1 MSVPLNR
8 THKYLSSKAIFAGQ
22 VVSDFISY
30 KGNPYY
36 DSFYIPNSTN
46 NSSGYCVASKNVNE
60 NLSIGD
66 NEKQISYSAS
76 PLIGGLSYNTNSNYF
91 SEDLIVLNYVT
102 KPLPQFVGSS
112 SNGYAYR
119 LRKSTIPHGTVFKPG
134 IILEKIGSYSDILN
148 KYQSSVVLTEIK
160 AFVDDGSNSRPV
172 YGVIDGSSAGFE
184 IYSVSSCLGR
194 SYYGRDGQY
203 DPNNQYSQSTYGGY
217 MLIGQ
222 IGLIASTTFGSW
234 YGRNTNYVW
243 IDLLNKMGAD
253 VVVFDTS
260 STDKTGQEFDNGSC
274 TVAVIFNTPNDLKK
288 LGNAVAAPFV
298 VNNEDLAKTGDIKN
312 FPLYVPAG
320 VPDNETGGGEG
331 NGDNDS
337 DKVDEP
343 KNPDLSPISA
353 GNNLYAMTQ
362 TELEQTFNFLW
373 DGHNKDILGITIS
386 EANIIDSLCNCF
398 YFPFDILSHDT
409 LHCIDGKVVAAGYA
423 SEINS
428 KIIENGYNKRFNFGD
443 LEISEY
449 YGSYLDYAPYT
460 TISIYLPYIGFKQ
473 LDVSKVMG
481 KTINVTYGVDFSQ
494 GIVTAYI
501 SYYYDGNKQVFSEF
515 SGQMGIPLKIT
526 GKNTTAAENAVKD
539 AAFAV
544 GGFALAAISALAAP
558 ATGGASL
565 IGTAGAIGA
574 GVNAIGSTI
583 NATTVQPDSVSI
595 GNAGAENWLISPQGC
610 YVFIQR
616 PRTATPEKFAD
627 INGWA
632 TRYTGLVSEFTGYL
646 QCSEVVNT
654 VNTTTEEK
662 NLITNL
668 LKQGVYI

>member
-8 THKYLSSKAIFAGQ
+8 AQKYLTSKAIFAGQ
-22 VVSDFISY
+22 VVSEFISY

-46 NSSGYCVASKNVNE
+46 SSGYCVISKNFDK

-66 NEKQISYSAS
+66 NQSEISYQAP
-76 PLIGGLSYNTNSNYF
+76 PLIVPTNYNTNDNYF

-102 KPLPQFVGSS
+102 KPLPQFVSSS

-119 LRKSTIPHGTVFKPG
+119 LKKSTISHGDQFKPG
-134 IILEKIGSYSDILN
+134 IILEKIGSYSDIRN
-148 KYQSSVVLTEIK
+148 KYQSSVVLTKIQ
-160 AFVDDGSNSRPV
+160 AFVDDGSDSRPL
-172 YGVIDGSSAGFE
+172 YGVIDDSSAGFE
-184 IYSVSSCLGR
+184 MYSVSSCLGR
-194 SYYGRDGQY
+194 SYYNTEGQY
-203 DPNNQYSQSTYGGY
+203 EPNAPYSQSIYGGY

-222 IGLIASTTFGSW
+222 IGLITSTT
-234 YGRNTNYVW
+234 YGTWLSRDTSYVW

-253 VVVFDTS
+253 VVVFDTN
-260 STDKTGQEFDNGSC
+260 STDKTGWKFDSGYC
-274 TVAVIFNTPNDLKK
+274 TVAVIFNTPNDLKN

-298 VNNEDLAKTGDIKN
+298 VDNEDLAKTGDIKN

-409 LHCIDGKVVAAGYA
+409 AHCSDGKVVAAGYA

-428 KIIENGYNKRFNFGD
+428 KIINSGYNKRFNFGD

-449 YGSYLDYAPYT
+449 YGSYLDYAPFT
-460 TISIYLPYIGFKQ
+460 TISIYLPYIGIKP

-481 KTINVTYGVDFSQ
+481 QTINVTYGVDFSQ

-501 SYYYDGNKQVFSEF
+501 SYYYDGNKQVFAEY
-515 SGQMGIPLKIT
+515 SGQMGIPLKVT

-544 GGFALAAISALAAP
+544 GGFALAAISVLAAP

-565 IGTAGAIGA
+565 IGTAGA

-583 NATTVQPDSVSI
+583 NATTIQPDSVSI
-595 GNAGAENWLISPQGC
+595 GNAGAENWLLSPQGC
-610 YVFIQR
+610 YVYIQR
-616 PRTATPEKFAD
+616 PRTATPENFKD
-627 INGWA
+627 TNGWA
-632 TRYTGLVSEFTGYL
+632 TRYTGTISEFTGYL
-646 QCSEVVNT
+646 ECSTVINT
-654 VNTTTEEK
+654 VSATVEEK
-662 NLITNL
+662 NQITNL

>member
-1 MSVPLNR
+1 MSVPLNKAQ
-8 THKYLSSKAIFAGQ
+8 KYLSSKAIFAGQ

-36 DSFYIPNSTN
+36 NSFYIPNSTS
-46 NSSGYCVASKNVNE
+46 SSGYCVISKIRNTM
-60 NLSIGD
+60 LTIGD
-66 NEKQISYSAS
+66 NDAEIAYQAP
-76 PLIGGLSYNTNSNYF
+76 PLIDNVHYNTNDNYF

-102 KPLPQFVGSS
+102 KPLTQFVSS
-112 SNGYAYR
+112 SSSGYAYR
-119 LRKSTIPHGTVFKPG
+119 LKKSTISHGDQFKPG
-134 IILEKIGSYSDILN
+134 IILEKIGSYSDIRN
-148 KYQSSVVLTEIK
+148 KYQSSVVLTKIQ
-160 AFVDDGSNSRPV
+160 AFVDDGSDSRPLL
-172 YGVIDGSSAGFE
+172 GVIDDSSAGFE

-194 SYYGRDGQY
+194 SYYNSEGQY
-203 DPNNQYSQSTYGGY
+203 EPNNPYSQSIYGGY

-222 IGLIASTTFGSW
+222 VGIITSTTYGSW
-234 YGRNTNYVW
+234 MGRDTSYVW
-243 IDLLNKMGAD
+243 IELLNKMGAD
-253 VVVFDTS
+253 VVVFDAN
-260 STDKTGQEFDNGSC
+260 STDKTGWNFDSNYC
-274 TVAVIFNTPNDLKK
+274 TVAVIFNTPNDLKN

-298 VNNEDLAKTGDIKN
+298 VDNEDLAKTGDIKN

-373 DGHNKDILGITIS
+373 DGHNKDILGTTIS

-409 LHCIDGKVVAAGYA
+409 AHCSDGKVVAAGYA

-428 KIIENGYNKRFNFGD
+428 KIIESGYNKRFNFGD
-443 LEISEY
+443 IEIKEY

-481 KTINVTYGVDFSQ
+481 KIINVTYGVDFSQ

-501 SYYYDGNKQVFSEF
+501 SYYYDGNKQVFAEF
-515 SGQMGIPLKIT
+515 SGQMGIPLKVT

-565 IGTAGAIGA
+565 IATAGAIGA

-583 NATTVQPDSVSI
+583 NATTIQPDSVSI

-610 YVFIQR
+610 YVYIQR
-616 PRTATPEKFAD
+616 PTTATPEDFKET
-627 INGWA
+627 NGWA

-646 QCSEVVNT
+646 ECSEVVNT
-654 VNTTTEEK
+654 VNTTAEEK
-662 NLITNL
+662 SLISNL

>member
-1 MSVPLNR
+1 MSVPLNKAQ
-8 THKYLSSKAIFAGQ
+8 KYLSSKSIFAGQ

-36 DSFYIPNSTN
+36 SSFYIPNSTN
-46 NSSGYCVASKNVNE
+46 SSGYCVISKTRNTM
-60 NLSIGD
+60 LTIGD
-66 NEKQISYSAS
+66 NDAEIAYQAP
-76 PLIGGLSYNTNSNYF
+76 PLISSTHYNTNDNYF
-91 SEDLIVLNYVT
+91 TDDLIVLNYVT
-102 KPLPQFVGSS
+102 KPLTQFVGSS
-112 SNGYAYR
+112 SSGYAYR
-119 LRKSTIPHGTVFKPG
+119 LKKSTVSHGDQFKPG
-134 IILEKIGSYSDILN
+134 IVLEKIGSYSDIRN
-148 KYQSSVVLTEIK
+148 KYQSSVVLTKIQ
-160 AFVDDGSNSRPV
+160 AFVDDGSDSRPL
-172 YGVIDGSSAGFE
+172 YGVIDDSSAGFE
-184 IYSVSSCLGR
+184 IYSVSSCVGR
-194 SYYGRDGQY
+194 SYYNSEGQY
-203 DPNNQYSQSTYGGY
+203 EPNNPYSQSIYGGY

-222 IGLIASTTFGSW
+222 VGIITSTTYGSW
-234 YGRNTNYVW
+234 LGRDTSYVW
-243 IDLLNKMGAD
+243 IELLNKMGAD
-253 VVVFDTS
+253 VVVFDTN
-260 STDKTGQEFDNGSC
+260 STDKTGQKFDSSYC
-274 TVAVIFNTPNDLKK
+274 TVAVIFNAPNDLKN

-409 LHCIDGKVVAAGYA
+409 AHCSDGKVVAAGYA

-428 KIIENGYNKRFNFGD
+428 KIINSGYNKRFNFGD

-449 YGSYLDYAPYT
+449 YGSYLDYAPFT
-460 TISIYLPYIGFKQ
+460 TISIYLPYIGIKP

-481 KTINVTYGVDFSQ
+481 QTINVTYGVDFSQ

-501 SYYYDGNKQVFSEF
+501 SYYYDGNKQVFAEF
-515 SGQMGIPLKIT
+515 SGQMGIPLKVT

-544 GGFALAAISALAAP
+544 GGFALSAIAVGVTAV
-558 ATGGASL
+558 ATGGVSL
-565 IGTAGAIGA
+565 LAAGGLAGTGLNAAGK
-574 GVNAIGSTI
+574 VFNAV
-583 NATTVQPDSVSI
+583 TVQPDGVSV
-595 GNAGAENWLISPQGC
+595 GNAGAENWLISPQRC
-610 YVFIQR
+610 YIFIQR

-627 INGWA
+627 TNGWA
-632 TRYTGLVSEFTGYL
+632 TRYTGTISEFTGYL
-646 QCSEVVNT
+646 ECSTVINT
-654 VNTTTEEK
+654 VSATAEEK
-662 NLITNL
+662 NQITNL

>member
-1 MSVPLNR
+1 MSVPLSR
-8 THKYLSSKAIFAGQ
+8 AQKYLSSKAIFAGQ
-22 VVSDFISY
+22 VVSDFINY

-36 DSFYIPNSTN
+36 DYFYIPNSTN
-46 NSSGYCVASKNVNE
+46 SSGYCVISKNYNKM
-60 NLSIGD
+60 LSIGD
-66 NEKQISYSAS
+66 KVSEISYQAA
-76 PLIGGLSYNTNSNYF
+76 PLIATANYNTNDNYF

-102 KPLPQFVGSS
+102 KPLMQFVGSS
-112 SNGYAYR
+112 SSGYAYR
-119 LRKSTIPHGTVFKPG
+119 LRKSTISHGDKFKPG
-134 IILEKIGSYSDILN
+134 IILEKIGSYSDIRN
-148 KYQSSVVLTEIK
+148 KYQSSVVLTRIQ
-160 AFVDDGSNSRPV
+160 AFVDDGSDSRPL
-172 YGVIDGSSAGFE
+172 YGVIDGDSPGFE

-194 SYYGRDGQY
+194 SYYNSDGQY
-203 DPNNQYSQSTYGGY
+203 DPNNPYSQSAYGGY
-217 MLIGQ
+217 MLVGQ
-222 IGLIASTTFGSW
+222 IGIITSTTYGSW
-234 YGRNTNYVW
+234 RGRDTSYVW

-253 VVVFDTS
+253 VVVFDTN
-260 STDKTGQEFDNGSC
+260 STDKTGWNFDSNYC
-274 TVAVIFNTPNDLKK
+274 TVAVIFNTPDDLKK
-288 LGNAVAAPFV
+288 LGNSVAAPFV

-373 DGHNKDILGITIS
+373 DGHNKDILGVTVS
-386 EANIIDSLCNCF
+386 EANIIDTLCNCF
-398 YFPFDILSHDT
+398 YMPFDILSHDSA
-409 LHCIDGKVVAAGYA
+409 HCVEATVTAGGYA
-423 SEINS
+423 SEVNS
-428 KIIENGYNKRFNFGD
+428 KAIISGYNKRFNFGD

-449 YGSYLDYAPYT
+449 YGSYLDYAPFT
-460 TISIYLPYIGFKQ
+460 TVSIYLPYIGIKP

-481 KTINVTYGVDFSQ
+481 KTINVTYAVDFSQ

-501 SYYYDGNKQVFSEF
+501 SYYYDGNKQVFAEF
-515 SGQMGIPLKIT
+515 SGQMGIPVKIT

-544 GGFALAAISALAAP
+544 GGFALAAISVLAAP

-565 IGTAGAIGA
+565 IGTAGAVGA
-574 GVNAIGSTI
+574 GINAIGKTI
-583 NATTVQPDSVSI
+583 NATTLQPDSVSV
-595 GNAGAENWLISPQGC
+595 GNAGAENWLLSPQGC

-616 PRTATPEKFAD
+616 PRTATPENFKD
-627 INGWA
+627 TNGWA
-632 TRYTGLVSEFTGYL
+632 TRYTGTISEFTGYL
-646 QCSEVVNT
+646 ECSTVINT
-654 VNTTTEEK
+654 VSATAEEK
-662 NLITNL
+662 NQITNL